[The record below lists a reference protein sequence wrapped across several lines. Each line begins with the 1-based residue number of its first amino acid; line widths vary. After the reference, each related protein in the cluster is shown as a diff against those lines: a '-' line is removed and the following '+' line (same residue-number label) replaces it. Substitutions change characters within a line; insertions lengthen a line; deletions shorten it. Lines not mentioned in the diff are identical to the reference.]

1 MMLPQGQMT
10 VYRSLAELPPAFGP
24 SIAAIG
30 NFDGVHRGHQQI
42 LAAIIAQARSQ
53 RARSIAITFE
63 PHPDQFLRPT
73 SAPML
78 LTPTPERLL
87 RLAATGVDAILLLP
101 FDHAL
106 AELSARD
113 FVRTVLVEAL
123 ALRGLHEG
131 ANFRFGHR
139 AEAGVVELAR
149 FGAEYGFTLHVHQ
162 AVRVHGLEVSSS
174 AIRQYVAGGDMT
186 RARWMLGRAFTIVST
201 PIRDRGVG
209 SRLLVPTINL
219 APCSGQLPASG
230 VYVTCLTVNGRRFQA
245 VTNVGNRP
253 TFAGAGFSIE
263 SHILDFEPIDLTP
276 ETPIELAFL
285 HRLRPEVAWP
295 SPEALKAQILR
306 DVAQAKRYHRL
317 ASRC

>member
-1 MMLPQGQMT
+1 
-10 VYRSLAELPPAFGP
+10 
-24 SIAAIG
+24 
-30 NFDGVHRGHQQI
+30 
-42 LAAIIAQARSQ
+42 
-53 RARSIAITFE
+53 
-63 PHPDQFLRPT
+63 
-73 SAPML
+73 ML

-186 RARWMLGRAFTIVST
+186 RARWMLGRSFTIVST

-317 ASRC
+317 A